1 MAQKHKVNEVSHWRP
16 VDHTSRAWTPAESRY
31 SQMERESNGIL
42 TGMCMNR
49 MYTLGTHVEVVTDHE
64 PLIPIY
70 STEGSSKE
78 RPLRVDS
85 HRRKLLPFDY
95 NVVYEPGKESPCD
108 YGSRHPPKA
117 TVFSEKE
124 IEEWGIEN
132 EDDIQVNCILQ
143 ELVPSSIPTSIMQ
156 DESAKDH
163 DLQQL
168 KEDIIRH
175 KKCRKGLNS
184 YRGIFT
190 ELSCVKGLILRGRQ
204 IVVPEKLQSDVIGLA
219 HEGHLG
225 ADKTVALIRET
236 CWFPKM
242 HSKVEEFVKSCKGC
256 TAAINTT
263 PPVPLEPNML
273 PERPWQKLHGD
284 FKGPIGAKY
293 YLHIIIDQYSKFPEV
308 DVITST
314 KFEALRPVLDRVF
327 CTHGIPETLSTDNG
341 PPYFSDDLKA
351 YCKEMGI
358 TLDPVTPKDPQC
370 NGFAEN

>member
-1 MAQKHKVNEVSHWRP
+1 M
-16 VDHTSRAWTPAESRY
+16 
-31 SQMERESNGIL
+31 
-42 TGMCMNR
+42 
-49 MYTLGTHVEVVTDHE
+49 
-64 PLIPIY
+64 
-70 STEGSSKE
+70 
-78 RPLRVDS
+78 
-85 HRRKLLPFDY
+85 
-95 NVVYEPGKESPCD
+95 
-108 YGSRHPPKA
+108 
-117 TVFSEKE
+117 
-124 IEEWGIEN
+124 
-132 EDDIQVNCILQ
+132 
-143 ELVPSSIPTSIMQ
+143 
-156 DESAKDH
+156 
-163 DLQQL
+163 
-168 KEDIIRH
+168 
-175 KKCRKGLNS
+175 
-184 YRGIFT
+184 
-190 ELSCVKGLILRGRQ
+190 
-204 IVVPEKLQSDVIGLA
+204 IGLA

-341 PPYFSDDLKA
+341 PP
-351 YCKEMGI
+351 
-358 TLDPVTPKDPQC
+358 
-370 NGFAEN
+370 